1 MSCCVA
7 LIFAALAGTA
17 EAACPRGAQCG
28 TVTVP
33 LDHAGVTAG
42 TLPLAYARV
51 PATGTRTGTI
61 VFLSGGPG
69 QAAVPLTED
78 VAAILRR
85 VRATHDLVTVDQ
97 RGTGESGAV
106 ECETA
111 RGMRGAA
118 RRPARVLQHG

>member
-1 MSCCVA
+1 MPIVCLRCAVSCCLA

-69 QAAVPLTED
+69 QAARPAD
-78 VAAILRR
+78 RGLRG
-85 VRATHDLVTVDQ
+85 DP
-97 RGTGESGAV
+97 
-106 ECETA
+106 
-111 RGMRGAA
+111 AA
-118 RRPARVLQHG
+118 RCGPPTTS